1 MFDTDICDSC
11 GANLSKDE
19 IALNKKLMGLDVEE
33 FYCLSCFADIL
44 GTTEQ
49 DLKEKIEDFKEEGCT
64 LFS

>member
-11 GANLSKDE
+11 GAKLSKDE